1 MMKNELK
8 RYLGNK
14 KTTTTTQR
22 INDDLKRKKKG
33 ASRDGSFDYR
43 YMRVA
48 QT

>member
-22 INDDLKRKKKG
+22 INDDLKRKKKEQVEMDH
-33 ASRDGSFDYR
+33 SITD
-43 YMRVA
+43 M
-48 QT
+48 